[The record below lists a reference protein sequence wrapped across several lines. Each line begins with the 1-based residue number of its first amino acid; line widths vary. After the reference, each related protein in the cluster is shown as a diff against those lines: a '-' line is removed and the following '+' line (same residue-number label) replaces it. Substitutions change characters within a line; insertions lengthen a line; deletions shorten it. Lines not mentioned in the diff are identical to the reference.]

1 MPIRLLLLLFAAIL
15 CFGCTAQTSK
25 LPDPVRVY
33 IDSSLTIL
41 KQNSLYGKK
50 VDWVEVEKEV
60 YAKAAGS
67 QTTEDA
73 FDALVIAFEA
83 TGDKHAGY
91 YSGNKKF
98 QIPHTELMARYSDS
112 LKANWAKGPRILNK
126 MIGDVAY
133 VNIPT
138 MAVGRQEDIDKYAN
152 WVYDAVS
159 GLAKNNPKGWI
170 IDVRSNAGGNI
181 RPMMAGLA
189 MFFPDG
195 IVSYYIDRDGNAIAP
210 SGFVDGDLQMEGITQ
225 ASIKNKVPSLKDA
238 KIAVLIGPGTASSGE
253 GVASNFRQRKN
264 SRLFGQDTGGFA
276 NSTLGF
282 TFNNSQTYFLI
293 STHYIGDKN
302 KKPLAEFIVPHEKV
316 TGMEAYS
323 ELEKDNSVQAA
334 IRWIKDDGTKSK

>member
-1 MPIRLLLLLFAAIL
+1 MPIRTILILFTVLL

-25 LPDPVRVY
+25 LPDSVRVY

-50 VDWVEVEKEV
+50 VDWKKVEKEV

-67 QTTEDA
+67 KSTEDA
-73 FDALVIAFEA
+73 FNALIVAFEA

-112 LKANWAKGPRILNK
+112 LKANWARGPRILNK
-126 MIGDVAY
+126 MVGNVAY
-133 VNIPT
+133 INIPT
-138 MAVGRQEDIDKYAN
+138 MAVGKQEDIDKYAN
-152 WVYDAVS
+152 WVYDAVV

-195 IVSYYIDRDGNAIAP
+195 LMSYYIDRDGNAVEPSSIAN
-210 SGFVDGDLQMEGITQ
+210 GEFQMGGITQ
-225 ASIKNKVPSLKDA
+225 ASIKNKIASMSTA
-238 KIAVLIGPGTASSGE
+238 KVAVLIGPGTASSGE

-282 TFNNSQTYFLI
+282 TFNNNQTYFLI
-293 STHYIGDKN
+293 STHYIGDRN
-302 KKPLAEFIVPHEKV
+302 KKALAEFVAPHEKI
-316 TGMEAYS
+316 TGVEAYND
-323 ELEKDNSVQAA
+323 LEKDSAIQAA
-334 IRWIKDDGTKSK
+334 MKWIQQ